1 MLTNLKYQYLLSA
14 KGSLPRNPKILAQM
28 TLTRCKDV
36 LWYFGT
42 FRFCDVVTKLIFRC
56 HNAAATSFYSVF
68 ITLSIDVGE
77 TFISNVLA
85 TPIQRIVHRCNNVVT
100 KYLCL
105 LGIYKRNDDL
115 SLICYHEILPL
126 KILNTLNLLVF
137 RANEEWWNCIQR
149 RKLPRLLIG

>member
-28 TLTRCKDV
+28 KLTRCKDV
-36 LWYFGT
+36 LWHFGT
-42 FRFCDVVTKLIFRC
+42 FRFCDVSVMLSQSWYY
-56 HNAAATSFYSVF
+56 AAATSFYSVF

-85 TPIQRIVHRCNNVVT
+85 TPIQRIVHHCNNVVT
-100 KYLCL
+100 TYLCL

-115 SLICYHEILPL
+115 SLICYYEILPL
-126 KILNTLNLLVF
+126 KILNTINLLVF
-137 RANEEWWNCIQR
+137 RANKEWWNRIQR
-149 RKLPRLLIG
+149 RKLPRLLNG